1 MFIGVNWA
9 TDLQATGAIF
19 TIIAV
24 FTGIVAFLYRRLLE
38 SIKGDIIEIKKSVN
52 ANGLDTNSAG
62 DSSKRT
68 EDKVDCLIEEVREIK
83 KSLNAHDMVL
93 QLIVSGNQKNWNKL

>member
-9 TDLQATGAIF
+9 TNIQATGAMF
-19 TIIAV
+19 TTIAV
-24 FTGIVAFLYRRLLE
+24 FSGIIAFMYKKLLKQ
-38 SIKGDIIEIKKSVN
+38 IKGDIIDIKKSVN

-83 KSLNAHDMVL
+83 KALSAHDMVL
-93 QLIVSGNQKNWNKL
+93 QLIVSGNQKNWNKP

>member
-1 MFIGVNWA
+1 MAGVNWA
-9 TDLQATGAIF
+9 TNLQATGAVF

-52 ANGLDTNSAG
+52 ANGLDTDSAG

-68 EDKVDCLIEEVREIK
+68 EDKVDVLIKEVGELK
-83 KSLNAHDMVL
+83 KAFDSHDIILRMM
-93 QLIVSGNQKNWNKL
+93 IGSNQNWKNPS

>member
-1 MFIGVNWA
+1 MIAGVHWA
-9 TDLQATGAIF
+9 TNLQATGAVF

-24 FTGIVAFLYRRLLE
+24 FSGIVAFMYRKLLQQL
-38 SIKGDIIEIKKSVN
+38 KGDIIEIKKSVN
-52 ANGLDTNSAG
+52 ANGLDTDSAG

-83 KSLNAHDMVL
+83 KALSAHDMVL
-93 QLIVSGNQKNWNKL
+93 QLIVSGNQKNWNKS

>member
-1 MFIGVNWA
+1 MVAGINWA
-9 TDLQATGAIF
+9 TDLQATGAVF

-83 KSLNAHDMVL
+83 NALTAHDMIL
-93 QLIVSGNQKNWNKL
+93 QMMVGNRKEWNKPE